1 MGNDGPTFLR
11 WWPASVGVE
20 PGHRAAGPKEER
32 FETLDAALDAVEA
45 RWEALQHQA
54 PQILDKR
61 RVLLVST
68 EELRS
73 MMAAE
78 EP

>member
-1 MGNDGPTFLR
+1 MFLR
-11 WWPASVGVE
+11 WRDGATPAPTVE
-20 PGHRAAGPKEER
+20 Q

-45 RWEALQHQA
+45 RWKTLQHQA
-54 PQILDKR
+54 PQLLDRR

-73 MMAAE
+73 MMEAE
-78 EP
+78 ER